1 MDFIETTEVS
11 LMAREKTLA
20 RKERLDL
27 EPFESWDTF
36 RAMERMFKDFLTS
49 PPSLLRPRS
58 WLMPEIRHELT
69 PEVDLR
75 ETENELIL
83 TASVPGLGKDDI
95 DINATADH
103 ITVSGERK
111 SEEEKPGETYHLRQ
125 QTYGSF
131 GISFELPTEVKPE
144 EVKATYKDGV
154 LTVHMPKAEVT
165 EEHKV
170 KVEVED

>member
-1 MDFIETTEVS
+1 
-11 LMAREKTLA
+11 MAHEKTLA

-36 RAMERMFKDFLTS
+36 RAMERMFRDFLTS

-58 WLMPEIRHELT
+58 WLMPEMRHELI

-75 ETENELIL
+75 ETEQELIL
-83 TASVPGLGKDDI
+83 TASVPGIGKDDI
-95 DINATADH
+95 DINLTTDR

-131 GISFELPTEVKPE
+131 SLSYALPVEVRPE
-144 EVKATYKDGV
+144 EVKAAYKDGV
-154 LTVHMPKAEVT
+154 LSVHMPKAEVT

-170 KVEVED
+170 KVEVEDS